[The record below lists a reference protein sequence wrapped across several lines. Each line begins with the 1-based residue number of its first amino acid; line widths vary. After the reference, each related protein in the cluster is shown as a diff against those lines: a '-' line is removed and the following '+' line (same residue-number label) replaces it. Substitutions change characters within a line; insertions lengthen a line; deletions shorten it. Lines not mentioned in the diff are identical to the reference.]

1 MEATLY
7 DADGTDA
14 GTAELPDVF
23 ETPYRPDLIRRAF
36 LAAQANAKQD
46 YGSDEHAGLR
56 TSAESWGSG
65 RGAAHV
71 PRVKNGNDAARVPH
85 VRGGRRAHPPQVA
98 EDRTEG
104 FNDKERRLA
113 VESAVAATADADR
126 VAERGHV
133 VDDAEVPVVVSEDFE
148 DLDRTK
154 DVVAALEAIGV
165 HGDVAR
171 ADEGRNVRAG
181 KGTTRGR
188 TYRTPTSVL
197 FVATEEILGARN
209 LPGCDVVDAESV
221 GVPHLAPGGDA
232 GRLTVYTE
240 PALEVLDDR

>member
-1 MEATLY
+1 MDATLY
-7 DADGTDA
+7 DADGDDA
-14 GTAELPDVF
+14 GTVELPEVF

-46 YGSDEHAGLR
+46 HGSDTNAGLR

-71 PRVKNGNDAARVPH
+71 PRIKNGNDAARVPH
-85 VRGGRRAHPPQVA
+85 VRGGRRAHPPQVE
-98 EDRTEG
+98 EDRTED

-113 VESAVAATADADR
+113 IESAVAATADADR
-126 VAERGHV
+126 VEERGHV
-133 VDDAEVPVVVSEDFE
+133 VDGADAPVVIDAAFE
-148 DLDRTK
+148 ELDRTQ
-154 DVVAALEAIGV
+154 DVVAALEAIGIQ
-165 HGDVAR
+165 GDVER

-181 KGTTRGR
+181 QGTTRGR
-188 TYRTPTSVL
+188 TYQMPTSVA

-209 LPGCDVVDAESV
+209 LPGCDVVAASSV

-232 GRLTVYTE
+232 GRLTVWTE
-240 PALEVLDDR
+240 PALEVIAER